1 MNLKKLLT
9 LALCLCLTLSVAAC
23 GTPGET
29 GGTNLGS
36 TDDPGTSPSESLP
49 ELTPIPDYVHEF
61 TRAVAGV
68 DADTVMFTVDGTDVT
83 AEFFFYW
90 LAYDCYNLDMQSQM
104 YLGVP
109 LDFDQTAPDGGT
121 VSSYMKEDG
130 RKMATIWLMLEKSAL
145 EEGLGATPEQ
155 QAQAAEQKLSFI
167 QSHGGQEAFETLLRQ
182 NGLSE
187 ELFDRVDLM
196 HGALWQNMLAAIP
209 ALTEAEEEQYI
220 QDNDLLRCKHILI
233 RTVVQNDD
241 GSVSFHRANSGTPT
255 NEDGTPY
262 TGTAE
267 EYNAAALE
275 KVNGLLAQLAEA
287 EDPLA
292 LFDRLMQ
299 ENSED
304 PGLASNPDGYD
315 FTAGEMIAE
324 FEQGTRD
331 LEYGQYTAQPVQTTD
346 GYHIILRLRPDVAER
361 YREER
366 MNSQMEQ
373 WASLEYTTTP
383 AYDALDVKDF
393 YEKYTAHI
401 NAYMADPA
409 QESEPPSAAPGE
421 SESVSPS
428 GSETPSE
435 SPSESA
441 APGETPSEAPSESPS
456 EEPGPA
462 SGET

>member
-9 LALCLCLTLSVAAC
+9 LALCLCLTLSMAAC

-36 TDDPGTSPSESLP
+36 TEDPGASSSASPSESLP

-61 TRAVAGV
+61 TRSVAGV

-121 VSSYMKEDG
+121 ISSYMKEDG

-196 HGALWQNMLAAIP
+196 HGALWQNMLSAIP

-241 GSVSFHRANSGTPT
+241 GSVSFNRANSGTPT
-255 NEDGTPY
+255 NADGTPY

-275 KVNGLLAQLAEA
+275 KVNGLLTQLAGA

-292 LFDRLMQ
+292 LFDQLMQ

-304 PGLASNPDGYD
+304 PGLASYPDGYD

-331 LEYGQYTAQPVQTTD
+331 LEYDQYTAQPVQTSD
-346 GYHIILRLRPDVAER
+346 GYHIILRLRPDVAEQ

-373 WASLEYTTTP
+373 WASLAYTTTP

-393 YEKYTAHI
+393 YEKYTAHV
-401 NAYMADPA
+401 NSYMEDPA
-409 QESEPPSAAPGE
+409 QESGTAAPSA
-421 SESVSPS
+421 
-428 GSETPSE
+428 

-441 APGETPSEAPSESPS
+441 APSETPSESPSEAPSESPS
-456 EEPGPA
+456 EEPGA
-462 SGET
+462 SSDET